1 MALSSLPLQ
10 IQGRILVVED
20 EAVVRDL
27 LSEILTQ
34 QGHKVATAGDG
45 SEALDL
51 LRKNS
56 FDMVLSDLQMPGL
69 SGLDL
74 ISSIKSRQPTLPV
87 VVVSG
92 YPALNKAIDAMK
104 AGATDFITKPFRI
117 DHIHHVVQKTLQE
130 QRLLVENQRLM
141 AELNNAAVIEKLNRQ
156 LSQKVRQ
163 LTKLYR
169 VSESFHSEVDNRLVF
184 QYVVGLAAELTDAR
198 RVSLLSLDR
207 THKRLVF
214 RAARGVSPDVERTT
228 VIPIGEGV
236 AGQVALAGRPM
247 RVTSRDYAPGRNDD
261 SRGYLSHS
269 WISVPVFIAGELFG
283 VLNLTDRKDLS
294 DFTEEDEHL
303 AVALA
308 EKAGVKIENNVL
320 YEGLYAN
327 LLDTLKVL
335 VSTIEAKD
343 PYTRYHSQRVT
354 ETSLVIA
361 RRAQCTEEECESIAF
376 AGILHDI
383 GKIGIQDSILLKPSF
398 LTRKEYDIVKRHP
411 IVGDMIV
418 EPLGLIDVE
427 RDIIRHHHERLDG
440 KGYPDGLRGK
450 EIPLL
455 SRIVSLADAF
465 DAMTSTRSYRQ
476 AMSIPDALAELAA
489 HSGTQFDPDLVRTLV
504 GACEAGEM
512 GDAAE
517 DASVVT
523 VGPGGDPVARLYAN
537 GKSDTFLKNGLKNEG
552 SANDQD
558 NIAI

>member
-1 MALSSLPLQ
+1 MVVASLPLQ

-27 LSEILTQ
+27 LSEILLQ
-34 QGHKVATAGDG
+34 QGHEVTTARDG
-45 SEALDL
+45 SEALEI
-51 LRKNS
+51 LRRAH
-56 FDMVLSDLQMPGL
+56 FDIVLSDLQMPGL
-69 SGLDL
+69 NGLDL
-74 ISSIKSRQPTLPV
+74 ISSIKAGQPTLPV
-87 VVVSG
+87 IVVSG

-117 DHIHHVVQKTLQE
+117 DHINHVVQKTLQE

-141 AELNNAAVIEKLNRQ
+141 AELNNAAVIETLNRQ

-169 VSESFHSEVDNRLVF
+169 ISESFHSEVDNRLVF

-214 RAARGVSPDVERTT
+214 RASRGVSPDVERAT
-228 VIPIGEGV
+228 VLPIGEGI
-236 AGQVALAGRPM
+236 AGQVALTARPV
-247 RVTSRDYAPGRNDD
+247 RVTSKDYRPTPGNDA
-261 SRGYLSHS
+261 RGYLSQS

-294 DFTEEDEHL
+294 DFSEEDEHL

-361 RRAQCTEEECESIAF
+361 RRAQCSEEECESIAF

-383 GKIGIQDSILLKPSF
+383 GKIGIQDSILLKPTF
-398 LTRKEYDIVKRHP
+398 LTRKEYDVVKRHP
-411 IVGDMIV
+411 VVGDTIV

-476 AMSIPDALAELAA
+476 AMSIPDALAELIA

-504 GACEAGEM
+504 EAYEAGEM
-512 GDAAE
+512 GDSSQGAGIVAVEPE
-517 DASVVT
+517 DSVV
-523 VGPGGDPVARLYAN
+523 RLCVN
-537 GKSDTFLKNGLKNEG
+537 GRSDMNLKNELKNEE
-552 SANDQD
+552 SLNDQD